1 MLLPEMHP
9 VHAAHAL
16 RTLVL
21 DVDDVLVRSTWSR
34 GVGWKT
40 FKRPGASDFLDVL
53 ARHFELVT
61 FSNRTHTY
69 VDPILNRVDPGM
81 LRADGPVVAY
91 RLYKNACRMVDNLH
105 VRDLSRLNRDLRRT
119 LFIVSESNKH
129 TVAQQE
135 NVLVI
140 PDWEDM
146 NPDDRTLLDILPL
159 LEILSK
165 QVRHGPRRP
174 PIRRHAC
181 VLREGPLRCGRA
193 MQANSVR
200 ACIGSCSTNA
210 PMPH

>member
-1 MLLPEMHP
+1 MHP

-21 DVDDVLVRSTWSR
+21 DVDDVLVRSSWSR

-40 FKRPGASDFLDVL
+40 FKRPGASDLLDVL
-53 ARHFELVT
+53 SRHYELVT

-81 LRADGPVVAY
+81 ARPDGPVVAY
-91 RLYKNACRMVDNLH
+91 RLYKNACRMVDNVH

-129 TVAQQE
+129 TVVQEE
-135 NVLVI
+135 NVLVV
-140 PDWEDM
+140 PDWDGM
-146 NPDDRTLLDILPL
+146 DPDDRTLLDILPL

-165 QVRHGPRRP
+165 QVRLLLLPPTFRYRCWMLAAWMSPGPR
-174 PIRRHAC
+174 
-181 VLREGPLRCGRA
+181 
-193 MQANSVR
+193 
-200 ACIGSCSTNA
+200 
-210 PMPH
+210 